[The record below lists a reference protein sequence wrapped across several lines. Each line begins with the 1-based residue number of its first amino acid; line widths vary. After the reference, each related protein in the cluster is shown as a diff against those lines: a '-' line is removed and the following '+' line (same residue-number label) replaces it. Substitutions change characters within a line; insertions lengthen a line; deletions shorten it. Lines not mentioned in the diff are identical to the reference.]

1 MSDNAQTLKVNIY
14 PTGNAFTRNPIFL
27 AVSSPSMT
35 TYRIRVD
42 NKDVFQ
48 GNGIGEFRINIAEI
62 VETGIMT
69 TQVVPGHSDKLL
81 EPVRLSAKVAVH
93 VANESKE
100 EADLSFTAW
109 KGGVSKKNLNVFWV
123 WEQIYLN

>member
-81 EPVRLSAKVAVH
+81 EPVRLSAKVSVH
-93 VANESKE
+93 VTNESKE
-100 EADLSFTAW
+100 KADLSLPPGREGFL
-109 KGGVSKKNLNVFWV
+109 KKNLNVFWV

>member
-27 AVSSPSMT
+27 VVSSPSMT

-69 TQVVPGHSDKLL
+69 AQVVPGHSDKLL
-81 EPVRLSAKVAVH
+81 
-93 VANESKE
+93 
-100 EADLSFTAW
+100 
-109 KGGVSKKNLNVFWV
+109 
-123 WEQIYLN
+123 